1 MCNHLSR
8 LLAKPTATHYDVIRN
23 DRYAG
28 IIQARRA
35 GLAGRER
42 QGAAVLLLCSGE
54 MMEAML
60 ASGIDFAI
68 FFYNSNIHP
77 LKEYELRKDENIHFA
92 GIFGIP
98 FIDATTTAT
107 TGSCE
112 PKA

>member
-1 MCNHLSR
+1 
-8 LLAKPTATHYDVIRN
+8 
-23 DRYAG
+23 
-28 IIQARRA
+28 
-35 GLAGRER
+35 
-42 QGAAVLLLCSGE
+42 

-68 FFYNSNIHP
+68 FFYNPNIHP